1 MTESINFNLPHFI
14 ETHQEELGDA
24 WMKAVLLNWRRKY
37 PQSVDEDGLR
47 LQSRPL
53 LNQLIPLLAKPLH
66 DAWELPLDHPLTL
79 ILRNFCSVRVKKSYK
94 STDIAYYL
102 VALRRVLIDALLRE
116 NQGSTYTH
124 FGDDLSTIEAVIDG
138 LTTLIY
144 EIYAETRERIIAQQ
158 SLSLLELST
167 PVVRLWDRVVMV
179 PLVGVIDT
187 ARARQVTE
195 RLLDAIAKYESTVA
209 IIDVTGVPILDTS
222 VAGHLMKTVAAAQML
237 GARVVMTGI
246 SPDGAQTLVKLG
258 VNFSEIPTRATLR
271 AGVAEALLLVGK
283 RIVSVEEARSTT
295 PA

>member
-1 MTESINFNLPHFI
+1 MTESMDFNFSHFI
-14 ETHQEELGDA
+14 QSRQDELMAD
-24 WMKAVLLNWRRKY
+24 WMKSLLPNWRKKH
-37 PQSVDEDGLR
+37 PQTVDEDAVR
-47 LQSRPL
+47 RQSNQL
-53 LNQLIPLLAKPLH
+53 LNELAKVL
-66 DAWELPLDHPLTL
+66 AGRLNESWEPSLDHPLTL
-79 ILRNFCSVRVKKSYK
+79 ILRNLCTARVKQSYK
-94 STDIAYYL
+94 SSEIAYYL
-102 VALRRVLIDALLRE
+102 VALKRVLIQRLLQE
-116 NQGSTYTH
+116 NATGTITH
-124 FGDDLSTIEAVIDG
+124 FGELLTTLEFAIDG
-138 LTTLIY
+138 LSALIY

-195 RLLDAIAKYESTVA
+195 RLLDAIAKYESIVA

-283 RIVSVEEARSTT
+283 RIVSVEEGR
-295 PA
+295 

>member
-1 MTESINFNLPHFI
+1 MTESVDFNVSHFI
-14 ETHQEELGDA
+14 ETHQEALVDA
-24 WMKAVLLNWRRKY
+24 WMRMILPIWRRKH

-47 LQSRPL
+47 LQSRQL

-66 DAWELPLDHPLTL
+66 DSWELPLDHPLTL
-79 ILRNFCSVRVKKSYK
+79 MLRSFCSVRVKQGYK

-102 VALRRVLIDALLRE
+102 VTLRRVLIDALLRE
-116 NQGSTYTH
+116 NRGGTYAN
-124 FGDDLSTIEAVIDG
+124 FGEGLSTIEAATDG

-144 EIYAETRERIIAQQ
+144 DMYAETRERIIAQQ

-195 RLLDAIAKYESTVA
+195 RLLEAIAKYESTVA

-283 RIVSVEEARSTT
+283 RIVSIEEA
-295 PA
+295 P

>member
-1 MTESINFNLPHFI
+1 MT
-14 ETHQEELGDA
+14 
-24 WMKAVLLNWRRKY
+24 LL
-37 PQSVDEDGLR
+37 
-47 LQSRPL
+47 
-53 LNQLIPLLAKPLH
+53 
-66 DAWELPLDHPLTL
+66 
-79 ILRNFCSVRVKKSYK
+79 LRNLSSARVKQGYRAA
-94 STDIAYYL
+94 DIAHYL
-102 VALRRVLIDALLRE
+102 VTLKRVLIHALLQE
-116 NQGSTYTH
+116 NLTGDLSR
-124 FGDDLSTIEAVIDG
+124 FGDLLATVEIATDS

-195 RLLDAIAKYESTVA
+195 RLLESIAKFEATVA

-222 VAGHLMKTVAAAQML
+222 VAGHLMKTIAAAQML

-283 RIVSVEEARSTT
+283 RILSIKEEQ
-295 PA
+295 